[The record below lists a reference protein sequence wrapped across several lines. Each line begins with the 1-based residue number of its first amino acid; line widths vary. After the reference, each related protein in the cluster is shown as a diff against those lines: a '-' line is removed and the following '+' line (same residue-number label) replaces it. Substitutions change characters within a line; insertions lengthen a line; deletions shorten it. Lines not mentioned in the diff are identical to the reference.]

1 MVKPDIS
8 HFTNNTIVFDDD
20 SEIEVDTVFLAT
32 GYQMRK
38 SFLEAGNTMTVV
50 DGNQKMKNSASL
62 ELEPLKTNR
71 KYIYPL
77 YRHIFS
83 LCPLYPPTALSFV
96 GITEGIIPHC
106 PLDYAQSLF
115 ISHLVL
121 NPTILPTRREML
133 SHLAAEEQ
141 NLRDNGLDPYAV
153 GHRLLR
159 LLDGPNDYQE
169 ELIDFLK
176 EKV

>member
-1 MVKPDIS
+1 
-8 HFTNNTIVFDDD
+8 
-20 SEIEVDTVFLAT
+20 
-32 GYQMRK
+32 
-38 SFLEAGNTMTVV
+38 MTVV
-50 DGNQKMKNSASL
+50 EGHQRMKNSTSL
-62 ELEPLKTNR
+62 ELGPLKTNG

-96 GITEGIIPHC
+96 GITGGIIPHC
-106 PLDYAQSLF
+106 HLDYAQSLF
-115 ISHLVL
+115 IIHLIL
-121 NPTILPTRREML
+121 NPAVLPTRREMF

-141 NLRDNGLDPYAV
+141 NLRDNGLDPYVV
-153 GHRLLR
+153 GHKLLR